1 MRWSKIK
8 NIIILL
14 LVIVNGFL
22 LAQVGLRRW
31 QSERSERETRQRVIA
46 ILDRNGVDYLP
57 DEVPGGLDLT
67 SRRVT
72 LSLPGE
78 AEAAILVGTV
88 TDVQTTGGRTV
99 YTGAEGSV
107 STTSTGELTVEFI
120 HSEALSES
128 AVLERISKLGVTLR
142 ETGRTYDVGDPTVT
156 YVQLWNGVPIP
167 GERAVLTYAAR
178 CPYTLSLR
186 FLAGEEETLPAEE
199 TVTAATALTRLLDEL
214 SRGGGYVCSQITDM
228 YPGYL
233 SGGTVTVTL
242 TPAWFIETDT
252 WRFIVDG
259 LTGAVS
265 ATE

>member
-31 QSERSERETRQRVIA
+31 QSQKAEQETRQRVVA

-57 DEVPGGLDLT
+57 NQVPGELGLL

-72 LSLPGE
+72 LIPPGE
-78 AEAAILVGTV
+78 GEAAMLVGTV

-99 YTGAEGSV
+99 YTGAEGTVSV
-107 STTSTGELTVEFI
+107 TTAGELTVEFVP
-120 HSEALSES
+120 SEVLSES
-128 AVLERISKLGVTLR
+128 TILDRLSKLGVSLR
-142 ETGRTYDVGDPTVT
+142 ETARTYDVGDPTIT
-156 YVQLWNGVPIP
+156 YVQLWDGVPISS
-167 GERAVLTYAAR
+167 ETAVLAYAAR
-178 CPYTLSLR
+178 CPHTLSLR
-186 FLAGEEETLPAEE
+186 LLAGEEEALPAEE
-199 TVTAATALTRLLDEL
+199 TLTAATALARLLDEL

-228 YPGYL
+228 CPGYV
-233 SGGTVTVTL
+233 SGGTATVTL

-259 LTGAVS
+259 LTGAVT